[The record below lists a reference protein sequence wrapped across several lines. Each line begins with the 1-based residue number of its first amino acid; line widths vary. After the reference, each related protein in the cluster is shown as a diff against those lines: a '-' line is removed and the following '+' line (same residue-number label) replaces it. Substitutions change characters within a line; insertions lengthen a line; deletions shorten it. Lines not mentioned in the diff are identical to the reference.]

1 MTFEEAEAKIREI
14 FEQNYEMIRL
24 EGGHSLAE
32 DSKQYALNQVIYYY
46 KKLSE
51 VAQKVTETEV
61 KLSLPEQKTP
71 EKRRFTIEGVVD
83 IVREDDEIWM
93 YDIKTHDPEYVSA
106 HKDLYEKQL
115 NVYRHIWENLRGNK
129 LDNTAII
136 STAYPQ
142 GLKNAIRGGDK
153 QHIEHELK
161 KWQPVIEIPSN
172 EESVNQTI
180 DDFAR
185 IVDLIEDH
193 CFSPKP
199 VEEIKEKIKGTN
211 QLFVTRVC
219 RNCDARFSCDSFRTY
234 VLEAGDKSRNAFKQY
249 FEDFGTQEERE
260 DFITG
265 NLDMSI
271 INELTEQSE

>member
-1 MTFEEAEAKIREI
+1 MTFKEVEAKIREL
-14 FEQNYEMIRL
+14 FEQNYEMLRL
-24 EGGHSLAE
+24 EGGHALAE
-32 DSKQYALNQVIYYY
+32 DGKQYALNQIIYYY

-51 VAQKVTETEV
+51 VAEKVTETEV
-61 KLSLPEQKTP
+61 KLSLPEQRTAK
-71 EKRRFTIEGVVD
+71 KRRFMIEGVVD
-83 IVREDDEIWM
+83 IVREDDETWM
-93 YDIKTHDPEYVSA
+93 YDIKTHDPDYVNA
-106 HKDLYEKQL
+106 HKELYEKQL

-153 QHIEHELK
+153 QHIENELK
-161 KWQPVIEIPSN
+161 KWQPLIQIHSN
-172 EESVNQTI
+172 EQSVKQTI
-180 DDFAR
+180 DDFAQ

-199 VEEIKEKIKGTN
+199 VKEIKEKIKGTK

-219 RNCDARFSCDSFRTY
+219 RNCDARFSCDSFRKY
-234 VLEAGDKSRNAFKQY
+234 VLEAGPRIHNTFKHY
-249 FEDFGTQEERE
+249 FEDFGSQEDRE

-265 NLDMSI
+265 NLDMPL
-271 INELTEQSE
+271 INELTGQSE